1 MKDAIVTLRSPVP
14 DFFNSA
20 RKVSAHFVSA
30 KDYKGQAI
38 DKVEEGFFYCDLPTK
53 VEYEDDFGEKK
64 ILYENYAQTLLDCY
78 PRLEVVE
85 AKEVEI
91 VSSPIVTK
99 KKGKKNEKVIS

>member
-1 MKDAIVTLRSPVP
+1 MKEAIVTLRSPVP
-14 DFFNSA
+14 DFFSSA
-20 RKVSAHFVSA
+20 RKINAAFVLA
-30 KDYKGQAI
+30 KDYKGQAT
-38 DKVEEGFFYCDLPTK
+38 DKVEEGFYYCDVPTK
-53 VEYEDDFGEKK
+53 VEYTDDFGEKK

-85 AKEVEI
+85 AKEVEL